1 MIEAVLTLLLLDFKQ
16 PSELISRSITFSTK
30 HYTCEK
36 IIEKHTKLLPL
47 DNKPKNYFLTKDGK
61 FAIMGTICPDWR
73 QDD

>member
-47 DNKPKNYFLTKDGK
+47 DNKSKNHFLTKDGR
-61 FAIMGTICPDWR
+61 FAVMGTICPDR
-73 QDD
+73 RKDD